1 MITAAP
7 VPMQQAD
14 PQRWQALWRDAVRD
28 PRELL
33 ALLGLEQ
40 LGGRL
45 SEAAAAQ
52 FPLRVP
58 RGFVARMRPGDPADP
73 LLRQVLPVLDE
84 ERIVP
89 GFALDA
95 VGDGQA
101 RRGGGVIHK
110 YNGRAL
116 LIATGSCAIHC
127 RYCFRRHFPY
137 AADTAAAAGWR
148 EAVALVAGDD
158 SIHEVILSGGDP
170 LALADHK
177 LAELTDALRAIP
189 HIRRL
194 RIHTRLPIVL
204 PERVDAG
211 LLAWLYALP
220 WPVAIVVHANHA
232 REFDASVDAAM
243 AALRATGATLLNQAV
258 LLRGVNDSVE
268 ALAELCERSHAAGVL
283 PYYLPQLDRVA
294 GAAHFEVVDDRA
306 LALHA
311 ALSARLPGYLVPRL
325 VREIAGEPGKTPLL
339 PLPGGDG
346 DAR

>member
-1 MITAAP
+1 
-7 VPMQQAD
+7 MQQAD

-283 PYYLPQLDRVA
+283 PYYLHQLDRVA
-294 GAAHFEVVDDRA
+294 GAAHFEVADDRA

>member
-1 MITAAP
+1 
-7 VPMQQAD
+7 MQQAD

-58 RGFVARMRPGDPADP
+58 RGFVARMRPGDPTDP
-73 LLRQVLPVLDE
+73 LLRQVLPLLDE

-283 PYYLPQLDRVA
+283 PYYLHQLDRVA
-294 GAAHFEVVDDRA
+294 GAAHFEVADDRA